1 MTDAQKSTVLTL
13 RSKGMSFSKIAET
26 VGLSVNTIKSFCS
39 RHKGQ
44 FCLCC
49 GEPITQPPRVRQ
61 KKFCS
66 DKCRMKWWNAHIKDV
81 NRKAMYDFICSNC
94 GKPFQAYGNNH
105 RKYCCHRCYI
115 LARFGVK
122 KMDIQQEAMY
132 QVTMGIVKK
141 MFHANLIS
149 EDEYRQID
157 TMFREKYEPKIG
169 TLFVDLEPEQR

>member
-81 NRKAMYDFICSNC
+81 NRHTAIITENTAATDVIFLHDSE
-94 GKPFQAYGNNH
+94 
-105 RKYCCHRCYI
+105 
-115 LARFGVK
+115 VK
-122 KMDIQQEAMY
+122 KMDIQKEAMY

>member
-49 GEPITQPPRVRQ
+49 GEQITQPPRVRQ

-115 LARFGVK
+115 LARFGGEK
-122 KMDIQQEAMY
+122 DGY
-132 QVTMGIVKK
+132 
-141 MFHANLIS
+141 S
-149 EDEYRQID
+149 EGSHVPGDDEHCKED
-157 TMFREKYEPKIG
+157 VSCKFDFG
-169 TLFVDLEPEQR
+169 G

>member
-13 RSKGMSFSKIAET
+13 RSKGMSFSMIAET

-66 DKCRMKWWNAHIKDV
+66 DNCRAKWWSLHGCDEQRNSV
-81 NRKAMYDFICSNC
+81 YSFTCEYC
-94 GKPFQAYGNNH
+94 GKPFKAYGNNH
-105 RKYCCHRCYI
+105 RKYCSHHCYI
-115 LARFGVK
+115 KSRFG
-122 KMDIQQEAMY
+122 DSY
-132 QVTMGIVKK
+132 
-141 MFHANLIS
+141 
-149 EDEYRQID
+149 DE
-157 TMFREKYEPKIG
+157 
-169 TLFVDLEPEQR
+169 